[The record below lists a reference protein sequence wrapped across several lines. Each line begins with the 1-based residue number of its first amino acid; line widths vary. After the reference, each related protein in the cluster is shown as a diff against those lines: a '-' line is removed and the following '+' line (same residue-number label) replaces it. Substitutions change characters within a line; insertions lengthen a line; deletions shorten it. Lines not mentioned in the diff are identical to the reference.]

1 MTDPNKLV
9 RQSAGSYRTGDDRFE
24 VRGEAN
30 RWFLVDTTQ
39 TDGLGQELI
48 RGPFATLDAVR
59 DAIPEARRAEI
70 KPLPPVKRS
79 ASGKA
84 KANTKSKPP
93 PPSWID
99 KLPKPDATR
108 VRALIRA
115 LEREG
120 VEDAEQLVRRDREG
134 LAPEVT
140 RRLIERRLDDLPA
153 DLPEQGRPAVRDLI
167 QQVVAVLTV
176 DGTRTGKHLPG
187 WSLVEIGPEPA
198 PPNRRIRIGE

>member
-39 TDGLGQELI
+39 ADELGQELI

-59 DAIPEARRAEI
+59 EAIPEARRAEI
-70 KPLPPVKRS
+70 KPLPPVKPS
-79 ASGKA
+79 GSGKA
-84 KANTKSKPP
+84 KEKAKPRP
-93 PPSWID
+93 SPPSWID
-99 KLPKPDATR
+99 KLPRPDATR

-120 VEDAEQLVRRDREG
+120 VKDAEQLVRRDREG

-140 RRLIERRLDDLPA
+140 RRLIERRLEDLLA
-153 DLPEQGRPAVRDLI
+153 DLPEQGRPAVRELI
-167 QQVVAVLTV
+167 QQVLRVLTV
-176 DGTRTGKHLPG
+176 DGTRPGRDLPG

-198 PPNRRIRIGE
+198 PPNRRITLAE

>member
-9 RQSAGSYRTGDDRFE
+9 RQTAGSYRTGDERFE

-39 TDGLGQELI
+39 ADELGQELI

-59 DAIPEARRAEI
+59 EAIPEARRAEI
-70 KPLPPVKRS
+70 KALPAVKPS

-84 KANTKSKPP
+84 TAKTKPKPP
-93 PPSWID
+93 SPSWID

-120 VEDAEQLVRRDREG
+120 IADAEQLVRRDREG

-140 RRLIERRLDDLPA
+140 RRLIERRLEDLLA
-153 DLPEQGRPAVRDLI
+153 DVPEQGRPQVLDLI
-167 QQVVAVLTV
+167 QQVVEVLTV
-176 DGTRTGKHLPG
+176 DGTRTGRDLPG
-187 WSLVEIGPEPA
+187 WSLVEIGPEPS
-198 PPNRRIRIGE
+198 PPNRRITLDQ